1 MRVSRNASIGLA
13 VAIMI
18 VAGYA
23 VFAAKG
29 WQWKAALFPLAIGIP
44 LFCLAA
50 VELAW
55 GLIGKAADAPSG
67 DFKLSDEVPAATA
80 RQRAV
85 LAWGWL
91 VGFLALIVL
100 LGFPIAVA
108 VFVFVYLKAQAKESW
123 LLSLV
128 FTAIIWGAFYA
139 VFDELLH
146 LPFPTGWLPGWLG
159 LG

>member
-1 MRVSRNASIGLA
+1 MSRNASIGLA
-13 VAIMI
+13 VAIML

-55 GLIGKAADAPSG
+55 CLFGKAPAAAHSA
-67 DFKLSDEVPAATA
+67 DFKMSDEVPEGTA
-80 RQRAV
+80 RRRTAIAWAW
-85 LAWGWL
+85 LA
-91 VGFLALIVL
+91 GFLLLIVL

-108 VFVFVYLKAQAKESW
+108 AFVFVYLKVQGKEGW
-123 LLSLV
+123 LMSIV
-128 FTAIIWGAFYA
+128 FTAIVWGAFYGI
-139 VFDELLH
+139 FDQLLH
-146 LPFPTGWLPGWLG
+146 LPFPAGWLLEWLG